1 VASGPEL
8 HPGMLNYCIVNGS
21 GEIDRENEERV
32 VLAGVRLL
40 LVPNRLAK
48 KNAQFT
54 RIGAKESIRTY
65 FNFTPSLEKG

>member
-8 HPGMLNYCIVNGS
+8 HPGMQNYCIVNGS

-48 KNAQFT
+48 KNALFT
-54 RIGAKESIRTY
+54 KESIRTY

>member
-1 VASGPEL
+1 MASGPEL
-8 HPGMLNYCIVNGS
+8 HPGMQNYCIVNGS

-48 KNAQFT
+48 KNALFT
-54 RIGAKESIRTY
+54 KENKIKY
-65 FNFTPSLEKG
+65 LNFIPSLEKG